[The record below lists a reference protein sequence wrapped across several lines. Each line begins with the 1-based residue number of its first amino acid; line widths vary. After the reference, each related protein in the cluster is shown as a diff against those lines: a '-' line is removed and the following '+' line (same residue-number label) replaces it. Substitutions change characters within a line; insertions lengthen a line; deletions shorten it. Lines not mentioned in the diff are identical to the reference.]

1 VIKDGDKFGLADMSG
16 KVQVKP
22 QYKALLPPME
32 GLAVAC
38 LDDKFGYI
46 DVAGKQ
52 VIPPSFA
59 QAEPFS
65 EGLAGVA
72 VVVSPDA
79 APVADGNHK

>member
-1 VIKDGDKFGLADMSG
+1 MSG

-22 QYKALLPPME
+22 QYKALLRPTE
-32 GLAVAC
+32 GLAVAS
-38 LDDKFGYI
+38 LDDKVGYI

-52 VIPPSFA
+52 VIPLSFA
-59 QAEPFS
+59 QADSFS
-65 EGLAGVA
+65 EGVAGVAGVA